1 MGFRFRK
8 TIRIAPGVRLNLS
21 KSGIS
26 TSIGGGGL
34 TVNSRGRVTASLP
47 GTGLSVSQTIRPGSA
62 GSRPAPVNSNTS
74 SASGCG
80 CLTLLLLGAVLV
92 WPWLLVVL
100 IPLGL
105 LVLIGQLQQPPTRQ
119 RSSRLSNQPTAR
131 PPAPAVDAP
140 AGATRWPSPPPPP
153 PPPQPLKPDPAPR
166 RASTKSPAAEADAF
180 LKAHG
185 PTLLSDAVSAVRD
198 LAFAMANTP
207 GLEAEIGHPFEA
219 FNLATSAYLVA
230 IIFGRSGYL
239 LCQSSHG
246 QVSDDDITLLYHT
259 VRPFFAPLDGA
270 EALPALEADLDTR
283 RQALKNL
290 CTLDNPTGSLAD
302 EAETSLN
309 AFRLLACYDQL
320 RGVRP
325 TSPAAL
331 TTKVRRAL
339 VRYLHT
345 LADRDGTITD
355 QERNA
360 IDDLHER
367 AGGLIEQGTQFA
379 QQYPQVAAQLE
390 RSPFARH
397 TLVLEPLPLEQATR
411 PRRTGSRRSKA
422 AKGQSSA
429 QSTTNNG
436 AQSRNQ
442 PDDATAEILQEL
454 REMTGLAS
462 VKQEINSH
470 INTLKV
476 SALRRE
482 AGLAEIQTTN
492 HMVFTGNPGTGKTT
506 VARRLAELYRALGV
520 LTKGTLTEVDR
531 SALVAG
537 YVGQTAIKTKA
548 VIEQARGGILFIDE
562 AYALSTGQGEES
574 FGREA
579 IDTLLKYMED
589 YREELIVIVAGYSE
603 PMQAFLQSNP
613 GLQSRFNKF
622 IAFPDYSADEL
633 KAIFRSFCQA
643 SGYRL
648 STALDRSLDDAF
660 AAMVEAKPAHFG
672 NARTVRNL
680 FDLAVVRQANR
691 VVTIPEPTH
700 RQLMELRKEDITP
713 DDIAAVLR

>member
-1 MGFRFRK
+1 
-8 TIRIAPGVRLNLS
+8 
-21 KSGIS
+21 
-26 TSIGGGGL
+26 
-34 TVNSRGRVTASLP
+34 
-47 GTGLSVSQTIRPGSA
+47 
-62 GSRPAPVNSNTS
+62 
-74 SASGCG
+74 
-80 CLTLLLLGAVLV
+80 
-92 WPWLLVVL
+92 
-100 IPLGL
+100 
-105 LVLIGQLQQPPTRQ
+105 
-119 RSSRLSNQPTAR
+119 
-131 PPAPAVDAP
+131 
-140 AGATRWPSPPPPP
+140 
-153 PPPQPLKPDPAPR
+153 
-166 RASTKSPAAEADAF
+166 
-180 LKAHG
+180 
-185 PTLLSDAVSAVRD
+185 
-198 LAFAMANTP
+198 MANTP
-207 GLEAEIGHPFEA
+207 GLEAEIGHPLEE
-219 FNLATSAYLVA
+219 FNLATSSYLVA

-239 LCQSSHG
+239 MCQSSHG

-259 VRPFFAPLDGA
+259 VWPFFAALDGA

-367 AGGLIEQGTQFA
+367 AGGLIEQGIQFA

-411 PRRTGSRRSKA
+411 PRRTGGRRSKA
-422 AKGQSSA
+422 PKGQTSTQSSTKA
-429 QSTTNNG
+429 G
-436 AQSRNQ
+436 AQSATQ

-476 SALRRE
+476 SALRRA

-506 VARRLAELYRALGV
+506 VARLLAQIYRTLGV
-520 LTKGTLTEVDR
+520 VQRGHLVETDR
-531 SALVAG
+531 SGMVAG
-537 YVGQTAIKTKA
+537 YVGQTAPLVTKVFDEA
-548 VIEQARGGILFIDE
+548 DEGMLFIDE
-562 AYALSTGQGEES
+562 AYALSRGREED

-579 IDTLLKYMED
+579 IDQIVKLMED
-589 YREELIVIVAGYSE
+589 RRDRVVLVVAGYPE
-603 PMQAFLQSNP
+603 EMEAFLSTNP
-613 GLQSRFNKF
+613 GLRSRFPTV
-622 IAFPDYSADEL
+622 IDFPDYSTEEIVQIVDSIGA
-633 KAIFRSFCQA
+633 KQR
-643 SGYRL
+643 YV
-648 STALDRSLDDAF
+648 LDDDAR
-660 AAMVEAKPAHFG
+660 AKLTDVLDATPRTKGFG
-672 NARTVRNL
+672 NARVGRNL
-680 FDLAVVRQANR
+680 YEAAITRHASRVMRMGERSDEVLTTLTADDVADAVD
-691 VVTIPEPTH
+691 P
-700 RQLMELRKEDITP
+700 
-713 DDIAAVLR
+713 